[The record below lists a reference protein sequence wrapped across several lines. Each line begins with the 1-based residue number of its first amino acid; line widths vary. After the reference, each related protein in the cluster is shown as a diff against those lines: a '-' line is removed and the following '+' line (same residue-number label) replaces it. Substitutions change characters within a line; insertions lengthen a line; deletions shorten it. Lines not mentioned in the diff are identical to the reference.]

1 MVSRHRRRP
10 RPETSMKQRTGLMR
24 KWFGPSREEMWRQ
37 LAHETSG
44 RYVDGSFLKGA
55 VVEVSHDE
63 WTITLDSYAVSTGKT
78 TIVFTRMRAPYVNP
92 DGFRFAVSRAGMFTE
107 IAKWLGMQ
115 DVETGIEEFDRDFVI
130 KGTSE
135 EKLRALF
142 ANARLRELLDAQKS
156 LHFAVKHDRS
166 WFREDQAPDVDTLE
180 FHVPGII
187 TDIERLKLLFDL
199 FAETLDELCRIGS
212 AYEHAPEKTAN

>member
-1 MVSRHRRRP
+1 
-10 RPETSMKQRTGLMR
+10 MKPRTGLMR
-24 KWFGPSREEMWRQ
+24 KWFGPSRDEIWSRLAEEVN
-37 LAHETSG
+37 G

-55 VVEVSHDE
+55 LVEVSHDE

-78 TIVFTRMRAPYVNP
+78 TVVFTRIRAPYVNP
-92 DGFRFAVSRAGMFTE
+92 DGFRFSVSRAGMFTE

-115 DVETGIEEFDRDFVI
+115 DIEIGIEEFDRDFVI
-130 KGTSE
+130 KGTNE

-142 ANARLRELLDAQKS
+142 ANPRIRELIIAQKS
-156 LHFAVKHDRS
+156 LHFGVKHERGL
-166 WFREDQAPDVDTLE
+166 FRKDESPEVDTLE

-212 AYEHAPEKTAN
+212 AYERAPESRTN